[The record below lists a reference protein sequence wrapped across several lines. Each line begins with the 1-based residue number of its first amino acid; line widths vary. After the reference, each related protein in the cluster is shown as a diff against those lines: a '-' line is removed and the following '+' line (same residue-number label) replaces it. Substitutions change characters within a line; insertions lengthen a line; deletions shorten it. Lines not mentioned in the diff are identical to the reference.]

1 MTQNDGIKMHKCV
14 HCNYSTKRKFD
25 LKRHHYAKHFNTIF
39 EKNAE
44 YKMCENVHPFGENVH
59 PPSEN
64 VHPSCENVHPK
75 FICKKCNKTYKSK
88 RYLSE
93 HEKKCKGI
101 DELTCPKCMLS
112 FSSRQAKANHIN
124 RNNCKARSII
134 YARKPKKNTNN
145 IINNI
150 KQYNAI
156 LNL

>member
-25 LKRHHYAKHFNTIF
+25 LKRHHYAKHTDIIF
-39 EKNAE
+39 EINGKYN
-44 YKMCENVHPFGENVH
+44 MCENVHPLG
-59 PPSEN
+59 
-64 VHPSCENVHPK
+64 ENVHPK

-134 YARKPKKNTNN
+134 YARKPNSKIIETVKKFITLLTLTVRLTT
-145 IINNI
+145 
-150 KQYNAI
+150 KK
-156 LNL
+156 